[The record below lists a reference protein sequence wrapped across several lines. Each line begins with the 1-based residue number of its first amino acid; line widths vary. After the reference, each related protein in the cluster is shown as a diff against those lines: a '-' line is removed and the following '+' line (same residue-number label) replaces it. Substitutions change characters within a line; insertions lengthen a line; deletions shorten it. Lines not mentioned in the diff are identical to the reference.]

1 MPAKEEKQL
10 AGSLA
15 QRKCLFKVF
24 DALER
29 FIRDYDHDRDSF
41 QLCVRIDSLDKMNE
55 TIAECQSVIEKL
67 DAPEALDEHIDER
80 VEFEQRYCKA
90 KGFLLSKRTGDP
102 NQSALNDSIHAPQQH
117 QANFH
122 LRLPKIDLPKFNGD
136 FSRWISFRDTF
147 TSMIHVN
154 GDIPTVAKLQY
165 LLQSLEGSVNK
176 PFESVDIAADSY
188 ATTWDALLK
197 RYDNRKYLKKQLFK
211 ALYELPAVK
220 QESKLGEPVEY
231 WDLPLIYLLSYKL
244 DHATLRAWE
253 EKTSHKDDVKYD
265 ELVDFLYQR
274 VRILNSVGPDSHQ
287 SASSKVAGFQQ
298 KSFKQKVS
306 VNASASSTPSYS
318 CPLSCSDNHSIRIC
332 PVFLGKNVSQRREL
346 ASQKRLCWNCLS
358 VGHQSKKCNSK
369 YNCPKVSAT
378 SAMQVSTTEPAVS
391 SKPAVSKATFSN
403 RFHPRPAK
411 LAWQSKLHAP

>member
-10 AGSLA
+10 AISLA
-15 QRKCLFKVF
+15 QRNCLLKVF

-29 FIRDYDHDRDSF
+29 FIRDYGHDRDSF
-41 QLCVRIDSLDKMNE
+41 QLCVWINSLNKMNE
-55 TIAECQSVIEKL
+55 TFAEFQCRTGNE
-67 DAPEALDEHIDER
+67 DEHIDER

-90 KGFLLSKRTGDP
+90 KGFLFLKRAGDP

-165 LLQSLEGSVNK
+165 LLQSLEGSAKK

-220 QESKLGEPVEY
+220 QECATRIHGLVDDY
-231 WDLPLIYLLSYKL
+231 QRHLN
-244 DHATLRAWE
+244 HATLRTWE

-274 VRILNSVGPDSHQ
+274 VRILNSVGPDSYQ

-306 VNASASSTPSYS
+306 ANASASSTPSYF
-318 CPLSCSDNHSIRIC
+318 CSDSHSTRIC
-332 PVFLGKNVSQRREL
+332 PVFLGKNVSQRRAL
-346 ASQKRLCWNCLS
+346 ASQKRLCWNYLS
-358 VGHQSKKCNSK
+358 VGHQYKSCNSK
-369 YNCPKVSAT
+369 YNCRTCHEKHHSLLHDFTPMKVSAT
-378 SAMQVSTTEPAVS
+378 SAIQASTTEPAVS
-391 SKPAVSKATFSN
+391 LK
-403 RFHPRPAK
+403 
-411 LAWQSKLHAP
+411 